1 MFTREDVSDLP
12 VPDVSY
18 HGDVPLDNL
27 HMTPEEVAAKL
38 GKLCP
43 GSSLGPN
50 KIYPH
55 VLNSM
60 KLQLSIPL
68 AIIFNKSLK
77 EGVVPLDWKNIN
89 MTPIFKKD
97 RNMAN
102 ALQCLEVQGSSPWT

>member
-43 GSSLGPN
+43 GSSLGPD

-77 EGVVPLDWKNIN
+77 EGVVPLD
-89 MTPIFKKD
+89 
-97 RNMAN
+97 
-102 ALQCLEVQGSSPWT
+102 

>member
-12 VPDVSY
+12 DPDVSY
-18 HGDVPLDNL
+18 HGDEPLYNL
-27 HMTPEEVAAKL
+27 NMTPEEVAAKL

-43 GSSLGPN
+43 GSAPGPD

-89 MTPIFKKD
+89 MMHIFKKD
-97 RNMAN
+97 RFRE
-102 ALQCLEVQGSSPWT
+102 LQASQFDISSV